1 MFIIFIGPPGAGK
14 GTQTRR
20 LTRHL
25 NIPHISTGAMLRDAR
40 KDENVLARQVAELL
54 DQGRLLPDELVVKI
68 VQRRLEADDCR
79 QGCLFDG
86 FPRTLAQ
93 ARALEQLLQARGQQI
108 DRALEMRVPEAELVQ
123 RMLARAK
130 LEGRSDDTPE
140 TIKRRFHVYQ
150 AETVPLLSFYERRH
164 LLKTID
170 AVGEQDEVFDRILAA
185 LPARTNQA
193 VSP

>member
-150 AETVPLLSFYERRH
+150 AETVPLLSFYERRQ

-170 AVGEQDEVFDRILAA
+170 AVGEQDVVFDRILAA
-185 LPARTNQA
+185 LPARTNQP
-193 VSP
+193 VSH